1 MAPSDTPPSAEDLP
15 SQGELALFAP
25 PATAEDALVPAS
37 MVNAWIYC
45 PRLAVLEW
53 GRGEKAR
60 SVDLIAGLRAHQAT
74 ESGPTPALPD
84 PMVLREDQSLKTRRL
99 SLSSERLGLTAELD
113 LLDVE
118 EGVVIPVE
126 IKVGKRPSVDEGAYL
141 PERAQV
147 CAQALLL
154 REAGYTCLEGAL
166 WFAESRERVT
176 VDLTEALV
184 TATLVATSD
193 LRLTVASGRLPPP
206 LDHSAKCPRCSLLP
220 ICLPDEIAWFRKGSI
235 ARTPPPPASPAL
247 PLYGQTPGARI
258 GKKDYTLVIQV
269 EGEADRSLALDEI
282 SEVVLAGPVS
292 LTTPAIHELLRREIP
307 VAWMSSGFWFL
318 GSTGGQG
325 PRSAAVRT
333 AQYALA
339 GDERRRQAFAR
350 DLVSAKIRNGRTL
363 LRRNWRGAEAE
374 RQIALDRL
382 ARLAERATTAETT
395 ACLLGIEGEAA
406 AVYFRAFPQLFTQA
420 VTTLPAF
427 AFERRNRRP
436 PADPVNAC
444 LSLCYAVLTR
454 TLSSALSIAG
464 LDPWKGFYHTER
476 PGRPALALDLI
487 ESFRPVLADST
498 VLMVLNNG
506 EIGTNDF
513 LYAGGGCALK
523 PNARRGLIAAYER
536 RLDQETTH
544 PVFGYQLS
552 MRRLIQVQARLLARF
567 VSGDIPR
574 YPHYC
579 PR

>member
-1 MAPSDTPPSAEDLP
+1 M
-15 SQGELALFAP
+15 ALFAP

-84 PMVLREDQSLKTRRL
+84 PMVLREDQSLKTRKL

-258 GKKDYTLVIQV
+258 GKKDRGGSVCLDRMAAWLSSRPVPCYAAIGMLNTASGASHPSVARH
-269 EGEADRSLALDEI
+269 ADGGASARSFRLPTAFRRPVRRSL
-282 SEVVLAGPVS
+282 P
-292 LTTPAIHELLRREIP
+292 
-307 VAWMSSGFWFL
+307 
-318 GSTGGQG
+318 
-325 PRSAAVRT
+325 
-333 AQYALA
+333 
-339 GDERRRQAFAR
+339 
-350 DLVSAKIRNGRTL
+350 
-363 LRRNWRGAEAE
+363 
-374 RQIALDRL
+374 
-382 ARLAERATTAETT
+382 
-395 ACLLGIEGEAA
+395 
-406 AVYFRAFPQLFTQA
+406 
-420 VTTLPAF
+420 
-427 AFERRNRRP
+427 
-436 PADPVNAC
+436 
-444 LSLCYAVLTR
+444 CYA
-454 TLSSALSIAG
+454 
-464 LDPWKGFYHTER
+464 
-476 PGRPALALDLI
+476 
-487 ESFRPVLADST
+487 
-498 VLMVLNNG
+498 
-506 EIGTNDF
+506 
-513 LYAGGGCALK
+513 
-523 PNARRGLIAAYER
+523 AR
-536 RLDQETTH
+536 
-544 PVFGYQLS
+544 
-552 MRRLIQVQARLLARF
+552 
-567 VSGDIPR
+567 
-574 YPHYC
+574 
-579 PR
+579 